1 MSFKKDVLEQLSLLR
16 QSILKNS
23 LTPEQMTAD
32 VISLKSQIDAATAKM
47 KIGSNDDDGKFVSVY
62 DIIDKIDSNYTRVQ
76 LNSIPEGY
84 EWIYWRNVMDLAMIW
99 LNRYSK
105 FKLPENSKLDY
116 DEIIN
121 AIFISILYGSAAYS
135 KTENKA
141 YFISYTDK
149 GVVGYRANDT
159 FQYDFFSK
167 EKNDDWKVNKKF
179 NNKTLSKQDI
189 VIFQWQMGKIGIFVW
204 YLQELMNYLLMKDV
218 LLLNTNALA
227 AALIMEVH
235 DIENFKQEYRYFT
248 NARKMIKPLQVN
260 DDGQVNKLINLTPEI
275 APHIESVLSALRFQ
289 KEEMYNNWGISITSA
304 KQQSL
309 SSDANLSAS
318 ISETR
323 AWEHDR
329 RMIKSLKELGITLKL
344 NKPNVIEA
352 QNENADKN
360 GEGETNT
367 QPYLDERKA
376 E

>member
-1 MSFKKDVLEQLSLLR
+1 MSFKKDILEQLALLR
-16 QSILKNS
+16 QSILKKG
-23 LTPEQMTAD
+23 LTPEQMTTD
-32 VISLKSQIDAATAKM
+32 VIALKSQIDASTAKM
-47 KIGSNDDDGKFVSVY
+47 QIGSDDNKFASVY
-62 DIIDKIDSNYTRVQ
+62 NIIDKVDSNYTKVQ
-76 LNSIPEGY
+76 LNAIPDGY
-84 EWIYWRNVMDLAMIW
+84 EWVYWRNIMDLAMIW

-105 FKLPENSKLDY
+105 FELPENSNLDY
-116 DEIIN
+116 DEIIT
-121 AIFISILYGSAAYS
+121 AMFISILYGSAAYS

-141 YFISYTDK
+141 YFVSYTDE
-149 GVVGYRANDT
+149 GLIGYRANDT
-159 FQYDFFSK
+159 FQYDFYTK
-167 EKNDDWKVNKKF
+167 EPNNDWKINKKYKSEKLL
-179 NNKTLSKQDI
+179 NQKDI
-189 VIFQWQMGKIGIFVW
+189 VLFQWQMGKIGIFVW

-218 LLLNTNALA
+218 LLLNTNALG
-227 AALIMEVH
+227 AALIMEVY
-235 DIENFKQEYRYFT
+235 DIENFKQEYKYFT
-248 NARKMIKPLQVN
+248 NNRKLIKPLQFN
-260 DDGQVNKLINLTPEI
+260 DDGQVNKLINLSPEI

-289 KEEMYNNWGISITSA
+289 KEEMYNSWGISITSA

-329 RMIKSLKELGITLKL
+329 RMIKSLKELGITLEL

-352 QNENADKN
+352 QNENADKE

>member
-1 MSFKKDVLEQLSLLR
+1 MSFKKDILEQLALLR
-16 QSILKNS
+16 QSILKKC
-23 LTPEQMTAD
+23 LTPEQMTTD
-32 VISLKSQIDAATAKM
+32 VIALKSQIDASTAKM
-47 KIGSNDDDGKFVSVY
+47 QIGSDDNKFATVY
-62 DIIDKIDSNYTRVQ
+62 DIIDNVDSNYTKVQ
-76 LNSIPEGY
+76 LNGIPFGY
-84 EWIYWRNVMDLAMIW
+84 EWIYWRNIMDLAMIW

-105 FKLPENSKLDY
+105 FELPKDSNLDY

-141 YFISYTDK
+141 YFVSYTDE
-149 GVVGYRANDT
+149 GLIGYRANDT
-159 FQYDFFSK
+159 FQYDFYTK
-167 EKNDDWKVNKKF
+167 EPNDDWKINKKY
-179 NNKTLSKQDI
+179 KSEKLLKKDDI
-189 VIFQWQMGKIGIFVW
+189 VLFQWQMGKIGIFVW

-218 LLLNTNALA
+218 LLLNTNALG
-227 AALIMEVH
+227 AALVMEVH
-235 DIENFKQEYRYFT
+235 DIENFKQEYKYFT
-248 NARKMIKPLQVN
+248 NNRKLIKPLQFN
-260 DDGQVNKLINLTPEI
+260 DDGQVNKLINLSPEI
-275 APHIESVLSALRFQ
+275 APHIESVLSVLRFQ
-289 KEEMYNNWGISITSA
+289 KEEMYNSWGISITSA

-352 QNENADKN
+352 QNENADKE

-367 QPYLDERKA
+367 QPYLDERKS